1 MHDSHKSDGV
11 TQALLDWSNGD
22 QRALSLLMP
31 QVYDELRN
39 IARRSLQR
47 ERPDHT
53 LQTTALVHE
62 AYLRLVD
69 QRKVNIQ
76 HRGHFFAVAAQV
88 MRRILV
94 DHARSHVAGKRGGGA
109 EKVALDD
116 NAAIAPA
123 IDLDFVALDAS
134 LNRLAALDP
143 RQGRIVELRFFGGM
157 TVEETAAVLD
167 LSPATVK
174 NEWRLAKAWLFSEL
188 SGGEPL

>member
-1 MHDSHKSDGV
+1 MQDSHPSDGV
-11 TQALLDWSNGD
+11 TQALLDWSSGD
-22 QRALSLLMP
+22 QRALGHLMP
-31 QVYDELRN
+31 QVYDELRR

-94 DHARSHVAGKRGGGA
+94 DHARGHVAGKRGGGA
-109 EKVALDD
+109 EK
-116 NAAIAPA
+116 I
-123 IDLDFVALDAS
+123 ALDAS
-134 LNRLAALDP
+134 LDRLAAVDP

-157 TVEETAAVLD
+157 TIEETAAVLD

-174 NEWRLAKAWLFSEL
+174 NEWRLARAWLFSEL